1 MKIPKGVNRKRKDNA
16 IAKRKRTKGQT
27 NIEKSLHR
35 KLKVELNI
43 PKNLFFNLEIY
54 EKINI

>member
-1 MKIPKGVNRKRKDNA
+1 MENNA
-16 IAKRKRTKGQT
+16 IVKRRRTEEQT

-35 KLKVELNI
+35 KLKVEICI